1 MTVARQGIVVRHP
14 RLNHVD
20 LAGLLVKLVP
30 ATEKAWYLVSSIADT
45 AFGNFDRSAA
55 EELVAGWS
63 QGRVFCPTCEIRWRR
78 AGGDGYND
86 VLVLCENAA
95 LKPEGFHPIGDIW
108 QVTPPGERAALM
120 AWGSPVPEAPELRA
134 ESRLPRRLRYPA
146 ECRDGRLIFLYYCA
160 PSGEGQFLRL
170 TGVR

>member
-1 MTVARQGIVVRHP
+1 MTVARQGVVVRHP
-14 RLNHVD
+14 GLNHAE

-30 ATEKAWYLVSSIADT
+30 ATEKAWYLVSSIAET
-45 AFGNFDRSAA
+45 ALGDFDRSAA
-55 EELVAGWS
+55 EQLVVEWS

-78 AGGDGYND
+78 AGGDGHND
-86 VLVLCENAA
+86 VLVLCENVA
-95 LKPEGFHPIGDIW
+95 LKLEGFHPIGDIW

-120 AWGSPVPEAPELRA
+120 AWGSPVREAPDLRM

-146 ECRDGRLIFLYYCA
+146 ECKEGRLICLYYRT

-170 TGVR
+170 AGVR